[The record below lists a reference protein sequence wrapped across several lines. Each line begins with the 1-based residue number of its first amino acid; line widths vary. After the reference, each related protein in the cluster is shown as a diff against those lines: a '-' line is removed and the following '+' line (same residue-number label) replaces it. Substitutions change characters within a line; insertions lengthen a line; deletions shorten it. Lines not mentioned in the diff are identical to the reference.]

1 MDPEN
6 KDAYIHLNQGHVLQD
21 GVTPIARE
29 SRQLTGLAM
38 KVAAHL
44 ISYIV
49 KPKDRFDEEEYAEY
63 SRAVCI
69 DIFTKALGAPK
80 QGAAR

>member
-1 MDPEN
+1 
-6 KDAYIHLNQGHVLQD
+6 
-21 GVTPIARE
+21 
-29 SRQLTGLAM
+29 M
-38 KVAAHL
+38 KVATHL
-44 ISYIV
+44 INYIV
-49 KPKDRFDEEEYAEY
+49 KPKDGFDEEEYAEY